1 MKFIFKIFTFAT
13 KENKEAKRVL
23 KSLDLCLAIFD
34 IQNKIRR
41 MEKDDNLNFE
51 ILVDAINEILE
62 HHSIDIND
70 LIE

>member
-1 MKFIFKIFTFAT
+1 MKTTFST
-13 KENKEAKRVL
+13 KENKEAQRVL

-34 IQNKIRR
+34 IQNKMRR

-51 ILVDAINEILE
+51 ILVDAINDILE

>member
-1 MKFIFKIFTFAT
+1 MKTTFST

>member
-1 MKFIFKIFTFAT
+1 MKITIEPEDKV
-13 KENKEAKRVL
+13 EAKRVL

>member
-62 HHSIDIND
+62 DHSIDING

>member
-1 MKFIFKIFTFAT
+1 MKITIEPEDKV
-13 KENKEAKRVL
+13 EAKRVL

-62 HHSIDIND
+62 DHSIDING